1 MNNTETVIRYAA
13 DTARGLPVD
22 ADTLAD
28 VPDIARRMISR
39 DLDPAIAALAEA
51 EARLAHARTT
61 KDSGWLFA
69 CESSRDRLH
78 RVALGRLEL
87 VLELV

>member
-1 MNNTETVIRYAA
+1 MNNAETVIRYAA
-13 DTARGLPVD
+13 DSARGLPVD
-22 ADTLAD
+22 ADALAEL
-28 VPDIARRMISR
+28 PATARFTIRFS
-39 DLDPAIAALAEA
+39 LDPAIAALAEA

-61 KDSGWLFA
+61 KDGGWLFA

-78 RVALGRLEL
+78 RVARARLEH